1 MFPDVV
7 TVFNVI
13 KNKNDII
20 YHRQFVTDVFF
31 HKEKIISQ
39 EGKGD
44 KYISAYDVIFSNVA
58 LKKWKNKKEFSGAEE
73 TYTLRENDIIVF
85 GECNSISD
93 LSELQKSSEEYFLIK
108 TVSENLYGDEEL
120 QNIEVTN

>member
-1 MFPDVV
+1 MFPNVV

-13 KNKNDII
+13 KNKDKVI
-20 YHRQFVTDVFF
+20 YHRQIVTDVFS

-44 KYISAYDVIFSNVA
+44 KYTSAYDVIFSSIA
-58 LKKWKNKKEFSGAEE
+58 LKKWVNKKEFSGTEE

-85 GECNSISD
+85 GECSDISV
-93 LSELQKSSEEYFLIK
+93 LSELQKNNEEYFLIK